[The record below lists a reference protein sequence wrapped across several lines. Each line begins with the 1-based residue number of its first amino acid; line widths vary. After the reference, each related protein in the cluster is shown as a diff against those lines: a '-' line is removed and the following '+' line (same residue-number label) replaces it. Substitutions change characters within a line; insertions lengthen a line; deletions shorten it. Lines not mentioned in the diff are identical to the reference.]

1 MITALVMKELSKQI
15 FQKDDIIIQEALVS
29 K

>member
-1 MITALVMKELSKQI
+1 MITTLVMKELNKQI
-15 FQKDDIIIQEALVS
+15 FQKDDIIIQEALVL